1 MLQSPVCEAAVNGH
15 IEAVKRLMQDD
26 ANISGEEGSRQDQ
39 LSHVS
44 ALVSHVV
51 KAILQLLKNNCVNQ
65 AMSVHNLD
73 DVNTSVKCGADICAR
88 NVDNLQAVDTASY
101 CGHVDIVRVLCNHL
115 ISINY
120 FNTLEN
126 FHRYGI
132 SAFSLSSNTHTD
144 CDDNTAVRLT
154 TDLQYM
160 KSLLENG
167 ADVEAENVDGLRP
180 IHLAVRTGLVEL
192 TELLIQYGANVDAAD
207 VYGNRP
213 LHEAV
218 SCHGLHVVHL
228 LVEHGA
234 TVNVQNTDGK
244 TPLHI
249 AVECQQSE
257 VAVFFLNVGA
267 DVGLTDVWLN
277 TPLHYLTAGQ
287 LQFDEHEECVV
298 KQTVGCQHLLIRNVV
313 GVSALSSMAAYGILD
328 YANHKQEFA
337 NSNRA
342 DSQEELHSEQQ
353 TSAFSSVIPCLL
365 ELQHIKT
372 FSKTKV
378 YCRKRFS
385 AHGLLWK
392 HSTSLCR
399 WSL

>member
-1 MLQSPVCEAAVNGH
+1 
-15 IEAVKRLMQDD
+15 
-26 ANISGEEGSRQDQ
+26 
-39 LSHVS
+39 
-44 ALVSHVV
+44 
-51 KAILQLLKNNCVNQ
+51 
-65 AMSVHNLD
+65 
-73 DVNTSVKCGADICAR
+73 
-88 NVDNLQAVDTASY
+88 
-101 CGHVDIVRVLCNHL
+101 
-115 ISINY
+115 
-120 FNTLEN
+120 
-126 FHRYGI
+126 
-132 SAFSLSSNTHTD
+132 
-144 CDDNTAVRLT
+144 
-154 TDLQYM
+154 M

-167 ADVEAENVDGLRP
+167 AGVEAENVDGLRP
-180 IHLAVRTGLVEL
+180 VHLAVRTGLVEL
-192 TELLIQYGANVDAAD
+192 IELLIQYGANVDAAD

-218 SCHGLHVVHL
+218 SCHGLHVVQL

-234 TVNVQNTDGK
+234 AVNVQNIDGK

-249 AVECQQSE
+249 AVERQQSE
-257 VAVFFLNVGA
+257 VDVLLLNVGA
-267 DVGLTDVWLN
+267 DVGLTDVWRN

-287 LQFDEHEECVV
+287 LQLDEHVECVV

-342 DSQEELHSEQQ
+342 DNNSEQQ
-353 TSAFSSVIPCLL
+353 TRAFSSVIPCLL
-365 ELQHIKT
+365 ELRHIKT

-392 HSTSLCR
+392 HSTSLCS